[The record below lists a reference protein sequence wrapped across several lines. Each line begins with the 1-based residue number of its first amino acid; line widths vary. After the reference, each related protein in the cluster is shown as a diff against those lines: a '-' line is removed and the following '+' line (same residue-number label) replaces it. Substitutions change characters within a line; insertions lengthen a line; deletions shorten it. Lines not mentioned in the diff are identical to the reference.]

1 MQRNVI
7 NATVFGR
14 NGGRGNPAAIVLD
27 AAQLTEREMQSV
39 AAREG
44 VETTFVSRPESADD
58 RWRMRF
64 FLPQGE
70 MSMCVHGAIGAVAA
84 LVAQDP
90 FMPPAIVVQ
99 TVVGELDLTWRHAG
113 NGIFAWIDQFAAQF
127 GPPIDSTEEILD
139 ALEIDDSAIDPVA
152 GPVQVVSVSRPK
164 LLVPVID
171 VDILDALSPSI
182 EKLNAVCN
190 KFGATGIYAFTR
202 HPRANDREID
212 ARQFPVGAKYRE
224 DSATGVAAA
233 ALAAYLLRHG
243 SYPPVSCNPE
253 PSLTVLIGQGDA
265 IGCPCIIEA
274 TAIARDGIIEKTRV
288 GGLANVAL
296 WRGEP

>member
-84 LVAQDP
+84 LVAQGP

-182 EKLNAVCN
+182 EKLNAVCTN
-190 KFGATGIYAFTR
+190 SERRAFT
-202 HPRANDREID
+202 HSLVIRARTIVKLM
-212 ARQFPVGAKYRE
+212 RGSFQ
-224 DSATGVAAA
+224 
-233 ALAAYLLRHG
+233 LA
-243 SYPPVSCNPE
+243 PN
-253 PSLTVLIGQGDA
+253 
-265 IGCPCIIEA
+265 
-274 TAIARDGIIEKTRV
+274 IEKTQLLV
-288 GGLANVAL
+288 
-296 WRGEP
+296 WRPPRSLPTCCVTAHIRRSAATRNPR